1 MAAHYTELKSS
12 VAQLV
17 TLCSNP
23 DNMMQKIAVE
33 NALVE
38 VLQSSASLKESFAD
52 AVPLAEKLQEKRQLE
67 SEIASKQDTLRE
79 VEASLASWQEKLEK
93 LS

>member
-1 MAAHYTELKSS
+1 MEAHYTELKAS

-38 VLQSSASLKESFAD
+38 VLQSSATLKESFAD